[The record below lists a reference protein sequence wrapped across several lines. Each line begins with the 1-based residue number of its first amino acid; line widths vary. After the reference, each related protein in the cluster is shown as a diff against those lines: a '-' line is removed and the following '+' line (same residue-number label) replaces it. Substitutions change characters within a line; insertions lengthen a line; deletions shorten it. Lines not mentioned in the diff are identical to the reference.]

1 MREFRLFFFF
11 SLIALTVYLAGCG
24 VSEKTLNDAQ
34 VRIEALQEKGMPDS
48 SLSSARVL
56 LYQARD
62 ARERGNRGLAVAS
75 TDSML
80 LLIAQA
86 EEQYTQTMERLK
98 PRIDSLRS
106 VLEEER
112 EGFSGLHR
120 QRFDSTLAAID
131 SLMAINWLIQ
141 AEQTAED
148 LQERIPRLKSDEKRA
163 REIAP
168 KIRGRWVYSDVI
180 KKESDKTINAV
191 EKKIFTFGP
200 SDSGTYLESKKGK
213 TDQFLKQ
220 DWEFRSYGHY
230 GLLGDTIHLFVD
242 RFAIAREIFEE
253 LHKRGDKMVW
263 EKKIGETYDSVI
275 TDGSQDRYITY
286 QDLIADFKR
295 K

>member
-11 SLIALTVYLAGCG
+11 SLIALTVFLTGCG
-24 VSEKTLNDAQ
+24 VSEKALNDAE

-48 SLSSARVL
+48 SLSAVRVL

-98 PRIDSLRS
+98 PRVDSLRS
-106 VLEEER
+106 VLEEES
-112 EGFSGLHR
+112 EDFSGLHR
-120 QRFDSTLAAID
+120 RRFDSTLAVID

-180 KKESDKTINAV
+180 KKDSDKSIHAI

-220 DWEFRSYGHY
+220 DWEFRSYGNY
-230 GLLGDTIHLFVD
+230 GLIGDTIHLFVD
-242 RFAIAREIFEE
+242 RFAIVRENFEE
-253 LHKRGDKMVW
+253 LHKREGKMLW
-263 EKKIGETYDSVI
+263 EKKVGETYDSLI

-286 QDLIADFKR
+286 QDLVDDFK
-295 K
+295 KN